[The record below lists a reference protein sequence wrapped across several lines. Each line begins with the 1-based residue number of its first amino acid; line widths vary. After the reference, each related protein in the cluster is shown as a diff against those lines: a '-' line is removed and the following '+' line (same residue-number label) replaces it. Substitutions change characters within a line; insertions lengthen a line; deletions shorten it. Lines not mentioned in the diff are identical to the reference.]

1 MTPLEI
7 SRARR
12 DRDANARAELETA
25 TARLCNTVVALADQH
40 GLPAAM
46 RAVEA
51 ARAELVN
58 RRPLAAGEAGWLR

>member
-1 MTPLEI
+1 VTPLEI

-12 DRDANARAELETA
+12 DRDANARAELE

-51 ARAELVN
+51 ARAELVH
-58 RRPLAAGEAGWLR
+58 RMPLAAGEAGWIR